1 MNKIKV
7 LYDVVKLMRKK
18 EVING
23 VMNLEVFNG
32 EEKVVCISN
41 EFTKNTISGEL
52 KAKISKEINMG
63 ENKVKQETDTELN
76 FKDHAFHKSHH
87 EAHMNHGN
95 KVSMILFMLNTLS
108 NLTCEQKDDK
118 IILSLDLIEVLKE
131 GKNLRNEFQK
141 NDQEVCEFKHKFD
154 FQKHHEYIKKFLS
167 ADHKDAV
174 LNVIVNKSN
183 EIEKIELSAN
193 GEIVINGTVN
203 LI

>member
-7 LYDVVKLMRKK
+7 LYDVVKSMRKK

-32 EEKVVCISN
+32 EAKVVCISN

-76 FKDHAFHKSHH
+76 FKDHPFHKFHH
-87 EAHMNHGN
+87 EAHMNHRN
-95 KVSMILFMLNTLS
+95 KVSMILFMLNTLN

-118 IILSLDLIEVLKE
+118 IILTLDLIEVLKE
-131 GKNLRNEFQK
+131 GKELRNEFQK
-141 NDQEVCEFKHKFD
+141 NYQGCEGSCEFD
-154 FQKHHEYIKKFLS
+154 FHKHHEFIKKFLS

-174 LNVIVNKSN
+174 LNVTVNKAN
-183 EIEKIELSAN
+183 EIEKIEVSAN
-193 GEIVINGTVN
+193 GENVINGSVN
-203 LI
+203 FI